1 MDYYLWVIAL
11 GINKSNNKI
20 EKIQGATSEKQQDT
34 DDSVL

>member
-11 GINKSNNKI
+11 GIYTTNNKI
-20 EKIQGATSEKQQDT
+20 EKIQGATSEKQQDI